1 MGITFTKTCAA
12 LHCIQERNFYIGSDS
27 GVMNEKTKG
36 HLSLIILAA
45 AWSKSIDY
53 PFLFVFQT
61 SLLQNKCF
69 LDWTIKYVVVKTP
82 HLFKWISCIYSV
94 STHRFQ
100 HHAISMYAHN
110 FLLLLF
116 QIINLAW
123 KHKLGKFASFVSLL
137 INCKLSGGRYITI
150 RGTSCKVLVIDIDF
164 EIEDDDEQRQIVT
177 KIHTSH
183 NWWLSD
189 QMTGWI

>member
-1 MGITFTKTCAA
+1 MPQHGENLLTTHF
-12 LHCIQERNFYIGSDS
+12 
-27 GVMNEKTKG
+27 
-36 HLSLIILAA
+36 
-45 AWSKSIDY
+45 
-53 PFLFVFQT
+53 FLFFKLLCCRTNVSLTEQSSTLSWRHRICLDEYLVFIQFQ
-61 SLLQNKCF
+61 LIDFN
-69 LDWTIKYVVVKTP
+69 ITP
-82 HLFKWISCIYSV
+82 F
-94 STHRFQ
+94 T
-100 HHAISMYAHN
+100 YAHD

-123 KHKLGKFASFVSLL
+123 KHKLFKFASFVSLL

-183 NWWLSD
+183 NWWL
-189 QMTGWI
+189 